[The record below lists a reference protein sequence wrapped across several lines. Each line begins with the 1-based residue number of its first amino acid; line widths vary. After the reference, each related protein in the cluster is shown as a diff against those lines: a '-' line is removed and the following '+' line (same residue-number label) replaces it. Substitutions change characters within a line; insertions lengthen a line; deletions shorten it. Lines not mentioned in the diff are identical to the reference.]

1 MKKYRV
7 TQIYT
12 SQDIWYEVE
21 AESKEEA
28 ILKISEL
35 PSDEGHHYDTETEVK
50 ELNCTGDGV
59 IRISPVQTKERKL

>member
-12 SQDIWYEVE
+12 AEDIWYEVE

-28 ILKISEL
+28 ILKIGEI
-35 PSDEGHHYDTETEVK
+35 PSDEGSNYDTDTEVEEIK
-50 ELNCTGDGV
+50 
-59 IRISPVQTKERKL
+59 

>member
-12 SQDIWYEVE
+12 AEDIWYEVE

-28 ILKISEL
+28 ILKIGEL
-35 PSDEGHHYDTETEVK
+35 PVMI
-50 ELNCTGDGV
+50 L
-59 IRISPVQTKERKL
+59 KLK

>member
-12 SQDIWYEVE
+12 AEDIWYEVE

-28 ILKISEL
+28 ILKIGEL
-35 PSDEGHHYDTETEVK
+35 PVDEQNSEDTETEVEVK
-50 ELNCTGDGV
+50 
-59 IRISPVQTKERKL
+59 